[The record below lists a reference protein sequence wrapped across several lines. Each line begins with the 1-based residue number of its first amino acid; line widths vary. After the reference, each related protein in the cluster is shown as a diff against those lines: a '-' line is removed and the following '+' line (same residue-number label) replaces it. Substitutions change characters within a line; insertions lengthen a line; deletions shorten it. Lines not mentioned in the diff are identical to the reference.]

1 METSLMLESLVDT
14 SDVDETVTQVLTQF
28 VQDGGDADQMSVELI
43 QEQVELCLE
52 YSEVAE
58 FSR

>member
-1 METSLMLESLVDT
+1 MSESLVDG

-28 VQDGGDADQMSVELI
+28 VQDGDDEDQMSVEVL

-52 YSEVAE
+52 GSL
-58 FSR
+58 SK